1 MVLGNNNP
9 TQVFKRLL
17 AVSAGFCLA
26 DMTLLLWGA
35 PGLLKPSNLSGTFSL
50 LITDILLYAF
60 YFLLLTGLYLFLW
73 FGSFALRLKL
83 SKNKLAL
90 IAIIGLPVYLHL
102 LDKLIL
108 KMLGIYINPADPFFY
123 VPVLIS
129 MAGLWVFLVL
139 VKFISSKT
147 QLKVRVLRSAFRW
160 PGLTGTAFISFIIW
174 ALVWGP
180 NINVLS
186 VYDSDQ
192 QRAPEKELTVKQVKP
207 DNSAPNFIVV
217 KIEAFRRD
225 DFTQQNVPFLWEL
238 AQENIQFSNYI
249 TVASATRPSVTSFF
263 TSLYPAQHGCYNLA
277 IGAGKDKAT
286 VKVSD
291 SINCLPK
298 ILQAGGYQ
306 TDMFTSNTLAT
317 DPVFGF
323 ENVYRRFSSVEPYHF
338 QIPAPESFVGYSFL
352 RKRLNMFRIFNIVSF
367 SPEHSPSYFDASR
380 LNISVFE
387 SLRQDIS
394 KPRMMYIHYM
404 EPHMPYYH
412 HPYKS
417 VQVNR
422 YSSALKNEIRKAYRE
437 ELTAIDSGIA
447 DLFAELKTNGLLDNS
462 WVLITSDHGE
472 EFLDHNKW
480 GHGKSVF
487 PEVIGVPA
495 ILVAPASRYEPMV
508 IDSVVENID
517 IMPTFAEIAG
527 VEIDEY
533 WEGESLLPLID
544 KTGQGTDLAL
554 AQFDDTKRLWSTAIL
569 GQWQVI
575 FREPSG
581 AETMDPAERE
591 LQRKV
596 LLFNLEVDP
605 LAQNNLFESEPDKAT
620 EMIYLLEDELERLE
634 GSAPMFRGDE
644 QSIDPEQMEQLRALG
659 YVN

>member
-1 MVLGNNNP
+1 
-9 TQVFKRLL
+9 
-17 AVSAGFCLA
+17 
-26 DMTLLLWGA
+26 
-35 PGLLKPSNLSGTFSL
+35 
-50 LITDILLYAF
+50 
-60 YFLLLTGLYLFLW
+60 
-73 FGSFALRLKL
+73 
-83 SKNKLAL
+83 
-90 IAIIGLPVYLHL
+90 
-102 LDKLIL
+102 
-108 KMLGIYINPADPFFY
+108 
-123 VPVLIS
+123 
-129 MAGLWVFLVL
+129 GLWVFLVL
-139 VKFISSKT
+139 AKFISSKT
-147 QLKVRVLRSAFRW
+147 QIKVRALNRAFRW
-160 PGLTGTAFISFIIW
+160 PGLTGTSFISFLIW

-186 VYDSDQ
+186 VFDSDQ
-192 QRAPEKELTVKQVKP
+192 QRAPEKELTVEQGEP
-207 DNSAPNFIVV
+207 NDSAPNFIVL

-225 DFTQQNVPFLWEL
+225 DFTQQNVPFLWKL
-238 AQENIQFSNYI
+238 AQENIQFSNYN

-277 IGAGKDKAT
+277 ISTGKDKAT

-352 RKRLNMFRIFNIVSF
+352 RKRLNLLRIFNVVSF

-387 SLRQDIS
+387 SLRQDTG

-412 HPYKS
+412 HPYKP

-422 YSSALKNEIRKAYRE
+422 YSSALKDEIRKAYRE
-437 ELTAIDSGIA
+437 ELTAIDSGIE
-447 DLFAELKTNGLLDNS
+447 DLFAELNTNGLLENS
-462 WVLITSDHGE
+462 WILITSDHGE
-472 EFLDHNKW
+472 EFLDHHKW

-487 PEVIGVPA
+487 PEVLGVPA
-495 ILVAPASRYEPMV
+495 ILVAPTSRYEPMV

-527 VEIDEY
+527 VEFDEY
-533 WEGESLLPLID
+533 WEGESLLPLIE

-569 GQWQVI
+569 GHWQII

-605 LAQNNLFESEPDKAT
+605 LAQNNLFESESEKAT

>member
-1 MVLGNNNP
+1 MSLENKTAN
-9 TQVFKRLL
+9 QVFKRLF
-17 AVSAGFCLA
+17 AVTFGFFLA
-26 DMTLLLWGA
+26 DMILLLSRA
-35 PGLLKPSNLSGTFSL
+35 TGLLKPANLSGTFNL
-50 LITDILLYAF
+50 LGTAALVYAF
-60 YFLLLTGLYLFLW
+60 YFVMLVGYYFFFKLGNFT
-73 FGSFALRLKL
+73 LRLKL
-83 SKNKLAL
+83 SNNKLAVFT
-90 IAIIGLPVYLHL
+90 IVTLPVYLHL
-102 LDKLIL
+102 LDKLL
-108 KMLGIYINPADPFFY
+108 FAMLGYYINPADPFFY
-123 VPVLIS
+123 VPVSIS
-129 MAGLWVFLVL
+129 MAGLWVSLVL

-147 QLKVRVLRSAFRW
+147 QFKVRALNSAFRW
-160 PGLTGTAFISFIIW
+160 PGLTGTAFISFVIW

-180 NINVLS
+180 DINVLS

-192 QRAPEKELTVKQVKP
+192 QRAPEKELTVEQSKP
-207 DNSAPNFIVV
+207 NDSAPNFIVL

-238 AQENIQFSNYI
+238 AQDNIQFSNYN

-286 VKVSD
+286 IKVSD

-298 ILQAGGYQ
+298 ILQATGYQ

-323 ENVYRRFSSVEPYHF
+323 KNVYRRFSSVEPYHF

-352 RKRLNMFRIFNIVSF
+352 RKRLNLLRIFNIVSF

-380 LNISVFE
+380 LNVSVFE
-387 SLRQDIS
+387 SLRKDID

-412 HPYKS
+412 HPYKP

-422 YSSALKNEIRKAYRE
+422 YSSALKDEIRKTYRE

-447 DLFAELKTNGLLDNS
+447 DLFAELKTNGLLENS

-472 EFLDHNKW
+472 EFLDHHKW

-487 PEVIGVPA
+487 PEVLGVPA
-495 ILVAPASRYEPMV
+495 ILVAPASKYEPMV

-527 VEIDEY
+527 IPVDEY
-533 WEGESLLPLID
+533 WEGESLLPLIE
-544 KTGQGTDLAL
+544 KTGQGTNLAL
-554 AQFDDTKRLWSTAIL
+554 AQFDDTKRLWSTLIK
-569 GQWQVI
+569 GNWQVI
-575 FREPSG
+575 FKEPSG
-581 AETMDPAERE
+581 AENMDLAERE
-591 LQRKV
+591 TQRKIM
-596 LLFNLEVDP
+596 LFNLAIDP
-605 LAQNNLFESEPDKAT
+605 LAQNNLYDSQQAIAT
-620 EMIYLLEDELERLE
+620 EMTYLLEDELERLE